1 MDNHLEKTCLWYV
14 TVDVINE
21 YCRLGSGPK
30 HLNSY
35 IIWNIKRGIL
45 LFLNSILVPMFKW
58 ISFGWFNT
66 RIKVELGKMS
76 LMKHCMCKPMK

>member
-14 TVDVINE
+14 TIDVINE

-45 LFLNSILVPMFKW
+45 LFLNSLLIPIFKW
-58 ISFGWFNT
+58 FF
-66 RIKVELGKMS
+66 LG
-76 LMKHCMCKPMK
+76 LI